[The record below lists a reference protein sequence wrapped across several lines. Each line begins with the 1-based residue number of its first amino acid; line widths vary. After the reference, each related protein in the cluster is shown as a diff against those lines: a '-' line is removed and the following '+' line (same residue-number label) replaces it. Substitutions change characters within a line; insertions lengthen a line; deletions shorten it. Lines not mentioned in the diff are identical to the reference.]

1 MTALSFTWQF
11 QLIMCACVLSHI
23 RLFVALW
30 TVAHQ
35 APLFMGFLRQEYW
48 SGLPCPP
55 PGDLPDPG
63 SKLASNAS
71 CIDRQIFHTSTTWET
86 QLIMR
91 SSHFGR
97 HVYLLFYNS
106 TVISWSNVF
115 YRLLDQTQLIPWS
128 QSCFWQICPIHWSL
142 SNLKYDLIILL
153 FCLKYFN
160 KFLFHLG
167 KCQISRLLDIFI
179 PWPHVLTQY
188 HFLLLS
194 FLF

>member
-1 MTALSFTWQF
+1 
-11 QLIMCACVLSHI
+11 MCACVLSRFSHI

-48 SGLPCPP
+48 SGSPCPP

-63 SKLASNAS
+63 STLALNVS

-97 HVYLLFYNS
+97 HVHLLFYNS
-106 TVISWSNVF
+106 TVIFWSNVF
-115 YRLLDQTQLIPWS
+115 YRLLDQTQLLLANMS
-128 QSCFWQICPIHWSL
+128 YT
-142 SNLKYDLIILL
+142 LK
-153 FCLKYFN
+153 
-160 KFLFHLG
+160 
-167 KCQISRLLDIFI
+167 
-179 PWPHVLTQY
+179 PE
-188 HFLLLS
+188 
-194 FLF
+194 